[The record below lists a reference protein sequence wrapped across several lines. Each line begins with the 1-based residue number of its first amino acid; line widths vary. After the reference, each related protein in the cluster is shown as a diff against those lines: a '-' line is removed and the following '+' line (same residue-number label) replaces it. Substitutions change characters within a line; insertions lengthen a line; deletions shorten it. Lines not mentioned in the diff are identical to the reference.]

1 MTAEQE
7 AEIGRR
13 MAALARSERNRHN
26 AVVGRVPDPKIAKA
40 KPRVRKGTRD
50 PKRLALIKEM
60 VAEGFS
66 NVEIAGELGV
76 SDSSVRYWRKYYNI
90 R

>member
-13 MAALARSERNRHN
+13 MLALAKSERNRHN
-26 AVVGRVPDPKIAKA
+26 AVVGRVPDPKITKE
-40 KPRVRKGTRD
+40 KQRVRKGTRD

-60 VAEGFS
+60 VAEGFN
-66 NVEIAGELGV
+66 NVTIADALGV
-76 SDSSVRYWRKYYNI
+76 SDSSIRYWRKYYNI
-90 R
+90 K

>member
-26 AVVGRVPDPKIAKA
+26 AVIGKVPDPKLVKA

-60 VAEGFS
+60 VAEGFN

-76 SDSSVRYWRKYYNI
+76 SDSSIRYWRKYYNI

>member
-13 MAALARSERNRHN
+13 MLALARSERNRHN
-26 AVVGRVPDPKIAKA
+26 AVVGRVPDPKITKEKA
-40 KPRVRKGTRD
+40 RVRKGTRD

-60 VAEGFS
+60 VAEGFN
-66 NVEIAGELGV
+66 NVEIAEAIGV